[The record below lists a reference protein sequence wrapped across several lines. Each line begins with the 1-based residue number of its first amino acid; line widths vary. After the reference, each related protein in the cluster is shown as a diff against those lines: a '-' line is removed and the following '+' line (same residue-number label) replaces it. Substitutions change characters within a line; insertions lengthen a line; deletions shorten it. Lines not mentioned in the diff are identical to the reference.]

1 MTIIETIRRP
11 AYLLPETAP
20 FTPEQR
26 LWLSELLAGLVAQP
40 PAAEA
45 PPAAPDRADN
55 ADAPWHDPAMPIAER
70 QALAAGRPLAPR
82 LMAAMAQQDCGQ
94 CGYTCAAYAN
104 ALWEGA
110 EQRANLCVPGGKET
124 LRAVKALLDVPASAP
139 RTAAPTVADAAP
151 PDRPTRDRPAE
162 VTFLGRRRLN
172 PDSAEKETW
181 HVEFDLTGSGIAYEP
196 GDSFGVLPENDPD
209 LAGQVIAALGADPDE
224 PVGGR
229 PLRRVLVEDVCLG
242 AAPDALFQL
251 LACLSGGADRRRAL
265 ALAAGQDPDGDAAT
279 LDVLAAL
286 EKLPRARPHP
296 EAFVEALEPLQP
308 RLYSISSSPQCAPGR
323 VSLTVDCGALHDRRP
338 GAAGGRLHPPRPDR
352 MEPGGDAG
360 LRPEGARLRAAGRP
374 GHADHHGRARHR
386 HRAVPR
392 LPAGTQGERCAGRN
406 WLFFGHQRE
415 ATDFFYADELD
426 AMRRRASSNACRWRG
441 RATGTA
447 NSTCRTGCARKGAEL
462 WRWLDEGAHLCLR
475 RRQAHGP
482 RRRGGHGRGRR
493 RPWRHGGRRR
503 PALRRRAEAGRPLPH
518 RRLLIGPAAMTTVRT
533 TCPYCGVGC
542 GVLATPDG
550 DGARIAGDP
559 DHPANFGRCAP
570 RARRSARR
578 WASTAGCCIR

>member
-151 PDRPTRDRPAE
+151 ADRPTRDRPAE

-172 PDSAEKETW
+172 PNSGDKETW
-181 HVEFDLTGSGIAYEP
+181 HIEFDLAGSGIAYEP

-209 LAGQVIAALGADPDE
+209 LAGRVIAALGADPDE

-308 RLYSISSSPQCAPGR
+308 RLYSISSSPRVAADR
-323 VSLTVDCGALHDRRP
+323 VSLTVDCVRYAVDDRQRLGVASTLLSWRMAP
-338 GAAGGRLHPPRPDR
+338 GRR
-352 MEPGGDAG
+352 M
-360 LRPEGARLRAAGRP
+360 RAYVQP
-374 GHADHHGRARHR
+374 SHGF
-386 HRAVPR
+386 R
-392 LPAGTQGERCAGRN
+392 LPDDPATPVVMIGPGTGIAPFRAFLQERRAIGAAGRN

-426 AMRRRASSNACRWRG
+426 AMRAEGVLERLSLAWSRDGDRKVYVQDRMRAE
-441 RATGTA
+441 
-447 NSTCRTGCARKGAEL
+447 GAEL
-462 WRWLDEGAHLCLR
+462 WRWLDEGACIYVCGDAQR
-475 RRQAHGP
+475 MARDVEAAMAEVAAAHGGMAADAAP
-482 RRRGGHGRGRR
+482 RFV
-493 RPWRHGGRRR
+493 
-503 PALRRRAEAGRPLPH
+503 AELKRAGRY
-518 RRLLIGPAAMTTVRT
+518 RT
-533 TCPYCGVGC
+533 DVY
-542 GVLATPDG
+542 
-550 DGARIAGDP
+550 
-559 DHPANFGRCAP
+559 
-570 RARRSARR
+570 
-578 WASTAGCCIR
+578 